1 MQAQV
6 RDNMDL
12 ERERGIT
19 IKSQAVRIISVSY
32 THLVP
37 ISNPNDKD
45 SKIEGALGVS
55 VSTDNI
61 SLNMSYLTQI
71 AVTVAII
78 AVSYTHLD
86 VYKRQTQDCAR
97 RFRMRCL

>member
-1 MQAQV
+1 MSQRRLSRPSAS
-6 RDNMDL
+6 
-12 ERERGIT
+12 EIT
-19 IKSQAVRIISVSY
+19 NYDSKNHYIELS
-32 THLVP
+32 VP

-45 SKIEGALGVS
+45 SKIEGALVVS

-78 AVSYTHLD
+78 AGAVVLFFW
-86 VYKRQTQDCAR
+86 CACA
-97 RFRMRCL
+97 FAPFCSD